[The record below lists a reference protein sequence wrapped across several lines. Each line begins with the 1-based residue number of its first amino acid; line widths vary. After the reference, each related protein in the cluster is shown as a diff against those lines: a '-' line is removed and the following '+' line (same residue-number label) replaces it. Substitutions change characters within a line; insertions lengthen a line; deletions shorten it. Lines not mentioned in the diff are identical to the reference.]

1 MSDISIPSG
10 RVIQAARQMLGAKWR
25 HEGRTRF
32 GVDCIGLVLLSLV
45 LAGWRPRDARSAYR
59 MVYPRVADD
68 DTLQSILA
76 TEGEAVD
83 LVAALPGDVIVFHYP
98 SDRFA
103 QHCGMLT
110 KAGAG
115 KRGSDPLFAGAG
127 GPAAGAK
134 AKTGSDPLF
143 PDARAYVVH
152 ASVDM
157 RRVVEAPMGANALS
171 AFRIA
176 GVVQQDAGC
185 AGPNERQ
192 AGTPTPL
199 WGPFTPEEFAA
210 AEALILEGSKLWA
223 NR

>member
-1 MSDISIPSG
+1 
-10 RVIQAARQMLGAKWR
+10 
-25 HEGRTRF
+25 
-32 GVDCIGLVLLSLV
+32 
-45 LAGWRPRDARSAYR
+45 
-59 MVYPRVADD
+59 
-68 DTLQSILA
+68 
-76 TEGEAVD
+76 
-83 LVAALPGDVIVFHYP
+83 
-98 SDRFA
+98 
-103 QHCGMLT
+103 
-110 KAGAG
+110 
-115 KRGSDPLFAGAG
+115 
-127 GPAAGAK
+127 
-134 AKTGSDPLF
+134 
-143 PDARAYVVH
+143 
-152 ASVDM
+152 M